1 MINIFLSDFYTRLRA
16 WHDLKEQL
24 ENADTETVCI
34 QVDKFWQRCP
44 MSNHYLHPD
53 EIETWPNPWEL
64 LKDNSYCSYA
74 RALGMIYTLLQLGV
88 KNIDFVDA
96 LYDNRED
103 AVLVLVD
110 NAKYVLNWYPDSVLN
125 TNLAEFTITK
135 RISIE
140 SLVKKIGK
148 E

>member
-24 ENADTETVCI
+24 ENADIETVCI

-64 LKDNSYCSYA
+64 LKDNSYCNYA

-110 NAKYVLNWYPDSVLN
+110 NSKYVLNWYPDSVLN

>member
-24 ENADTETVCI
+24 ENADIETVCI

-64 LKDNSYCSYA
+64 IKDNSYCNYA

>member
-24 ENADTETVCI
+24 ENADIETICV

-64 LKDNSYCSYA
+64 LKDNSYCNYA

-103 AVLVLVD
+103 VVLVLVD

>member
-1 MINIFLSDFYTRLRA
+1 VINVFLQDFYTRLRT
-16 WHDLKEQL
+16 WHELKEALQEKNL
-24 ENADTETVCI
+24 ETICI
-34 QVDKFWQRCP
+34 EVDKFWQRCP
-44 MSNHYLHPD
+44 MHNHYLHPD
-53 EIETWPNPWEL
+53 EIENWPNPWEL
-64 LKDNSYCSYA
+64 LKDNSYCDYG

-88 KNIDFVDA
+88 KSIDFVEA

-103 AVLVLVD
+103 VVLVLVD

-125 TNLAEFTITK
+125 TSLTDFTITK
-135 RISIE
+135 HISIE

>member
-24 ENADTETVCI
+24 ENADIETVCI

-64 LKDNSYCSYA
+64 LKDNSYCNYA

-103 AVLVLVD
+103 VVLVLVD

>member
-1 MINIFLSDFYTRLRA
+1 VINIFLSDFYTRLRA

>member
-1 MINIFLSDFYTRLRA
+1 
-16 WHDLKEQL
+16 
-24 ENADTETVCI
+24 
-34 QVDKFWQRCP
+34 

-64 LKDNSYCSYA
+64 LKDNSYCNYA

-103 AVLVLVD
+103 VVLVLVD

>member
-24 ENADTETVCI
+24 ENADIETVCI

-64 LKDNSYCSYA
+64 LKDNSYCNYA

>member
-24 ENADTETVCI
+24 ENADIETICV

-64 LKDNSYCSYA
+64 LKDNSYCNYA